1 MNYYQILKI
10 TGIILLIFSF
20 FLLLPIAASMFYEE
34 NIIHFI
40 YSFLIIFLFGLL
52 SYLPNKDQKTQ
63 IKVREGFF
71 IVALFWFILSFF
83 GSLPFFMDESLN
95 LSFVDAV
102 FESTSGWTTTGATII
117 TNIDDLNKPLL
128 LYRQLLQWLGGIG
141 IVVLVLAILPILGVG
156 GMYLYKAE
164 SSSPIKDNKL
174 SPRITET
181 AKSLWSVYILLT
193 FACAIMYKFAGMNY
207 FDAVGHSFSTV
218 SIGGF
223 STHNSSIGFYSND
236 LIKIICILF
245 MFLSALNFVLHFL
258 FFKNRLLAT
267 YTANSEFKTFVS
279 IIIILF
285 VLIFIF
291 SLNGKLESIS
301 NIDIIFQVFSFVTT
315 SGFTTSNYSL
325 WPSFIILLIFLSS
338 FIGACAGSAGGGMK
352 VIRLT
357 IALKSIKKQL
367 LRVIHPKAEITIKVN
382 HKKVDDTTVETILS
396 FIILYIAVFFISS
409 ILIMVS
415 GHDFVTSFSSAAAC
429 INNLGPALGDA
440 YGNYA
445 SLNSFS
451 KVLLSLIMIVGRL
464 EIYTFIILI
473 TRYFWKY

>member
-164 SSSPIKDNKL
+164 SSSPIKDN
-174 SPRITET
+174 
-181 AKSLWSVYILLT
+181 
-193 FACAIMYKFAGMNY
+193 
-207 FDAVGHSFSTV
+207 
-218 SIGGF
+218 
-223 STHNSSIGFYSND
+223 
-236 LIKIICILF
+236 
-245 MFLSALNFVLHFL
+245 MF
-258 FFKNRLLAT
+258 
-267 YTANSEFKTFVS
+267 
-279 IIIILF
+279 
-285 VLIFIF
+285 
-291 SLNGKLESIS
+291 
-301 NIDIIFQVFSFVTT
+301 
-315 SGFTTSNYSL
+315 FT
-325 WPSFIILLIFLSS
+325 
-338 FIGACAGSAGGGMK
+338 
-352 VIRLT
+352 
-357 IALKSIKKQL
+357 
-367 LRVIHPKAEITIKVN
+367 
-382 HKKVDDTTVETILS
+382 
-396 FIILYIAVFFISS
+396 
-409 ILIMVS
+409 
-415 GHDFVTSFSSAAAC
+415 
-429 INNLGPALGDA
+429 
-440 YGNYA
+440 
-445 SLNSFS
+445 
-451 KVLLSLIMIVGRL
+451 
-464 EIYTFIILI
+464 
-473 TRYFWKY
+473 